1 MADTVSSNAVSG
13 NAVGKLSGKKA
24 IVTGASSGIGKEVA
38 LMLLQA
44 GAQVSLVSRN
54 PDRILSELP
63 AGSNA
68 KTYAIDLSEVTQ
80 VSTQIQNIIADMN
93 GVDILINNAGLA
105 YIGELI
111 DMPLA
116 EWQKLF
122 DLNLTSVFQCLQA
135 TLPTMRSQKSG
146 TIINVASIAGKQG
159 FPNWAAYCASKFAL
173 LGLTQAIAAEEQ
185 PHGLKIMSI
194 CPGSVDT
201 SLWDTLGDK
210 VPPSFDRSSMLRPA
224 TVAASIMTMVN
235 LPPDA
240 IINDLV
246 LMPNSGAF

>member
-1 MADTVSSNAVSG
+1 MTNTVSAKL
-13 NAVGKLSGKKA
+13 AGKRA

-38 LMLLQA
+38 MKLLQA

-63 AGSNA
+63 AGSRA
-68 KTYAIDLSEVTQ
+68 KGYAIDLGDISQ
-80 VSTQIQNIIADMN
+80 VGAKIQAIVADMG
-93 GVDILINNAGLA
+93 GVDIVINNAGMA

-135 TLPTMRSQKSG
+135 VLPSMRSQKSG

-159 FPNWAAYCASKFAL
+159 FPNWGAYCASKFAL

-185 PHGLKIMSI
+185 PYGIKVMSI

-201 SLWDTLGDK
+201 PLWDTLGDK
-210 VPPSFDRSSMLRPA
+210 VPPSFNRAAMLRPA
-224 TVAASIMTMVN
+224 TVAESIMTLVN
-235 LPPDA
+235 LPDDA
-240 IINDLV
+240 IINELV
-246 LMPNSGAF
+246 LMPNAGTF

>member
-1 MADTVSSNAVSG
+1 MSDTVKN
-13 NAVGKLSGKKA
+13 LTGKKA

-38 LMLLQA
+38 LRLLES
-44 GAQVSLVSRN
+44 GAQVSLLSRH
-54 PDRILSELP
+54 PDRVLNDLP
-63 AGSNA
+63 VGCKA
-68 KTYAIDLSEVTQ
+68 KGYAIDLGEISQ
-80 VSTQIQNIIADMN
+80 VSEKIKAIVADMG
-93 GVDILINNAGLA
+93 GVDILINNAGMA

-146 TIINVASIAGKQG
+146 TIINVASIAAKQA

-173 LGLTQAIAAEEQ
+173 LGLTQAIALEEQ
-185 PHGLKIMSI
+185 PHGIKVMSI

-201 SLWDTLGDK
+201 PLWDTLGDK
-210 VPPSFDRSSMLRPA
+210 VPPSFNRSAMLRPSD
-224 TVAASIMTMVN
+224 VAASIMTLIN
-235 LPPDA
+235 LPVDA
-240 IINDLV
+240 IISNLV
-246 LMPNSGAF
+246 LMPNNETF

>member
-1 MADTVSSNAVSG
+1 MTDTVS
-13 NAVGKLSGKKA
+13 GKLAGKRA

-38 LMLLQA
+38 LRLLQS

-54 PDRILSELP
+54 PDRILHELP

-68 KTYAIDLSEVTQ
+68 KGYAIDLGDISQ
-80 VSTQIQNIIADMN
+80 VSAKIQTIVADMG
-93 GVDILINNAGLA
+93 GVDILINNAGMA

-111 DMPLA
+111 DMPLT

-122 DLNLTSVFQCLQA
+122 DLNLTSIFQCLQA

-146 TIINVASIAGKQG
+146 KVINVASIAAKQG

-173 LGLTQAIAAEEQ
+173 LGLTQAIMLEEQ
-185 PHGLKIMSI
+185 PHGIKVMSI

-201 SLWDTLGDK
+201 PLWDTLGDK
-210 VPPSFDRSSMLRPA
+210 VPPSFNRAAMLSPA
-224 TVAASIMTMVN
+224 TVADAIMTLVN
-235 LPPDA
+235 LPADA
-240 IINDLV
+240 MINDFV
-246 LMPNSGAF
+246 IMPNAEAF

>member
-1 MADTVSSNAVSG
+1 M
-13 NAVGKLSGKKA
+13 GKKA

-38 LMLLQA
+38 LRLLQS
-44 GAQVSLVSRN
+44 GAQVSVISRN
-54 PDRILSELP
+54 PDRLLSELP

-68 KTYAIDLSEVTQ
+68 KGYALDLANIEEVA
-80 VSTQIQNIIADMN
+80 SQIKAIVADMG
-93 GVDILINNAGLA
+93 GVDILINNAGMA

-111 DMPLA
+111 EMPLT

-135 TLPTMRSQKSG
+135 VLPTMRSQKSG
-146 TIINVASIAGKQG
+146 TIINVASIAAKQG

-185 PHGLKIMSI
+185 PHGIKIMSI

-201 SLWDTLGDK
+201 PLWDTLGDK
-210 VPPSFDRSSMLRPA
+210 VPPSFDRSAMLRPS
-224 TVAASIMTMVN
+224 TVAEAIMTLIN
-235 LPPDA
+235 LPSDA
-240 IINDLV
+240 VISDLV
-246 LMPNSGAF
+246 LMPNAGTF

>member
-1 MADTVSSNAVSG
+1 MTDTVSA
-13 NAVGKLSGKKA
+13 KLTGKKA

-38 LMLLQA
+38 LRLLKA

-54 PDRILSELP
+54 PEHILSELP

-68 KTYAIDLSEVTQ
+68 KSYAIDLGDISQ
-80 VSTQIQNIIADMN
+80 VATKMQAIVAEMG
-93 GVDILINNAGLA
+93 GVDILINNAGMA

-111 DMPLA
+111 DMPLT
-116 EWQKLF
+116 EWQKLL

-135 TLPTMRSQKSG
+135 VLPTMRSQKSG

-159 FPNWAAYCASKFAL
+159 FPNWGAYCASKFAL

-185 PHGLKIMSI
+185 PYGIKVMSI

-201 SLWDTLGDK
+201 PLWDTLGDK
-210 VPPSFDRSSMLRPA
+210 VPPSFNRAAMLRPA
-224 TVAASIMTMVN
+224 TVADSIMTLIN
-235 LPPDA
+235 LPADA
-240 IINDLV
+240 MINDLV
-246 LMPNSGAF
+246 LMPNAGTF